1 MHELGALYEY
11 GRVAA
16 PGAPAPATVAPDYAR
31 ALEWYRR
38 AADKP
43 HAPSL
48 YHLALMHAY
57 GRGTRI
63 DHARA
68 LLLFDQAADLLH
80 VGAMYYLGVMT
91 LYGHGVPVDYTMAL
105 TWFRKAAQFEDPVF
119 SPPAEDAHAE
129 LSAAIANANAANKAA
144 LARFE
149 TPLVEDAAGVETVG
163 VS

>member
-1 MHELGALYEY
+1 MKLTPGPFFC
-11 GRVAA
+11 A
-16 PGAPAPATVAPDYAR
+16 P
-31 ALEWYRR
+31 RR
-38 AADKP
+38 
-43 HAPSL
+43 
-48 YHLALMHAY
+48 
-57 GRGTRI
+57 
-63 DHARA
+63 
-68 LLLFDQAADLLH
+68 H

-105 TWFRKAAQFEDPVF
+105 TWFLKAAQFEDPVF

-149 TPLVEDAAGVETVG
+149 TPLVEDAAGVDTVG